1 MYDIYDHGRMI
12 ADRVRG
18 DAYARAIA
26 STVRPDDIVVDL
38 GTGTGIFAVLACRAG
53 ARRIYAI
60 EQAGII
66 EVAREIAAANGCLDR
81 IEFRQSDSRKTE
93 LTEKA
98 NVLMAD
104 LRGTIP
110 FFTASLDALID
121 ARTRFL
127 GEGGALIPQRDI
139 VFAAL
144 AESPEAYAVH
154 DQPWASRWDG
164 IDLAPARRL
173 AVNGMRKR
181 MIEPRELISEPAIV
195 VALDYRTI
203 AATDFEAAIELHA
216 TRDGVAH
223 GFALWFD
230 TLLASG
236 IGFSNAP
243 GSAPTIYGR
252 SFVPFESPVDL
263 MQGDAIAVDL
273 GARFLDDADDYLWLW
288 NTILKKRDG
297 QSRALFRQST
307 FFGHPWKFG
316 MAQ

>member
-26 STVRPDDIVVDL
+26 SAVRPGDIVVDL
-38 GTGTGIFAVLACRAG
+38 GTGTGVFAVLACRAG
-53 ARRIYAI
+53 ARRVYAI
-60 EQAGII
+60 EPAGII

-81 IEFRQSDSRKTE
+81 IEFLQSDSRKIE
-93 LTEKA
+93 LPEKA
-98 NVLMAD
+98 NVLIAD

-121 ARTRFL
+121 ARNRFL
-127 GEGGALIPQRDI
+127 REDGALIPQRDV

-144 AESPEAYAVH
+144 AESPDSYAVH
-154 DQPWASRWDG
+154 DQPWASRWEG
-164 IDLAPARRL
+164 VDLTPARRL
-173 AVNGMRKR
+173 TANSMRKR
-181 MIEPRELISEPAIV
+181 MIEPEELISQPAIV
-195 VALDYRTI
+195 VALDYATI
-203 AATDFEAAIELHA
+203 AATDFEAAIALPA
-216 TRDGVAH
+216 TRDGVVH

-230 TLLASG
+230 TLLAAG

-243 GSAPTIYGR
+243 GSTPTIYGR

-263 MQGDAIAVDL
+263 REGDAILIDL
-273 GARFLDDADDYLWLW
+273 GARFLSDADDYLWRW
-288 NTILKKRDG
+288 NTTLKTRDG
-297 QSRALFRQST
+297 QSRELFRQST

-316 MAQ
+316 VAE

>member
-26 STVRPDDIVVDL
+26 STVRPNDIVVDL

-66 EVAREIAAANGCLDR
+66 DVAREIAAANGCLDR
-81 IEFRQSDSRKTE
+81 IEFRESDSRKIE
-93 LTEKA
+93 LREKA
-98 NVLMAD
+98 NVLIAD

-110 FFTASLDALID
+110 FFAASLDALID
-121 ARTRFL
+121 ARNRFL

-154 DQPWASRWDG
+154 DQPWALRWEG
-164 IDLAPARRL
+164 IDLTPARRL
-173 AVNGMRKR
+173 AVNGMKKQ
-181 MIEPRELISEPAIV
+181 MIEPGELISEPAIV
-195 VALDYRTI
+195 VAIDYLTI

-216 TRDGVAH
+216 TRDGIAH

-230 TLLASG
+230 TLLAPG

-252 SFVPFESPVDL
+252 SFVPFEWPVDL
-263 MQGDAIAVDL
+263 RKGDAILVDL
-273 GARFLDDADDYLWLW
+273 AARFLNDADDYLWRW
-288 NTILKKRDG
+288 NTIMKRREG
-297 QSRALFRQST
+297 ESRPLFRQST

-316 MAQ
+316 MAE